1 MGEPRIAVIGA
12 GPSGLACAKH
22 LLQVGLRNFVV
33 YERNADVGGN
43 WLYSPEP
50 GHSSAYDT
58 LHAITS
64 KRMSGYM
71 DFPMPDDYPDYPS
84 HALLLEYFRA
94 YARRFG
100 LYPYIRFRTEVRRA
114 DPTPDGRW
122 RLELSDGSAEHADY
136 LLVANGHHW
145 DPNWPEVEGSFEG
158 VFIHSHFYRNNR
170 AFEGKRVLVIGA
182 GNSGC
187 DIAVD
192 VSRVARFTAISL
204 RRGYHVIPKF
214 VFGGLPAD
222 VVYAHMQWIPP
233 RVRRPLLHLTLW
245 LLVGPMTRY
254 GLPRPDHAVFQT
266 HPIINSELLYL
277 IRHGRI
283 HPRPAIARME
293 GNRVHFA
300 DGRVEEYDAVI
311 AATGYRLSFPFLA
324 PEIVRTFLDPERME
338 VRLYL
343 NIFHPRY
350 RNLFFIGLIQ
360 PNGCLWNLS
369 DLQAQLVANV
379 IAGRCRLPDRL
390 EEAIEAAVQAHWRR
404 YVATP
409 RHMLEVD
416 WHEYRRLLR
425 RHLPP
430 DAPAWRDRS
439 SNGTSSS

>member
-1 MGEPRIAVIGA
+1 MAEPRIAIIGA
-12 GPSGLACAKH
+12 GPSGLACAKN

-33 YERNADVGGN
+33 YERNAEVGGN

-50 GHSSAYDT
+50 SHSSAYET

-64 KRMSGYM
+64 KAMSGYA

-84 HALLLEYFRA
+84 HAQLLEYFRA

-114 DPTPDGRW
+114 APTADGRW
-122 RLELSDGSAEHADY
+122 ELALSDGTQERFDH

-145 DPNWPEVEGSFEG
+145 DPRWPDLEGTFDG
-158 VFIHSHFYRNNR
+158 LLLHSHFYKNHEPFR
-170 AFEGKRVLVIGA
+170 GKRVLVIGA

-192 VSRVARFTAISL
+192 VSRVARFTAISM
-204 RRGYHVIPKF
+204 RRGYHIIPKF
-214 VFGGLPAD
+214 TLGGLPAD
-222 VVYAHMQWIPP
+222 VVYARLQWIP
-233 RVRRPLLHLTLW
+233 RPLRQRLIHWTLW
-245 LLVGPMTRY
+245 LLVGPVTRY

-266 HPIINSELLYL
+266 HPIVNSELLYL

-283 HPRPAIARME
+283 HPRPHVARLE
-293 GNRVHFA
+293 GRQVRFV
-300 DGRVEEYDAVI
+300 DGRVEAYDAVI
-311 AATGYRLSFPFLA
+311 AATGYRISFPFLD
-324 PEIVRTFLDPERME
+324 PELVRTFLDPERME

-343 NIFHPRY
+343 HIFHPRH
-350 RNLFFIGLIQ
+350 RNLFFIGLLQ

-369 DLQAQLVANV
+369 DLQAQLVANY
-379 IAGRCRLPDRL
+379 IIGKYRLPDPERM
-390 EEAIEAAVQAHWRR
+390 EAAIEAEIRRHRRR

-416 WHEYRRLLR
+416 WHEYRRRLR
-425 RHLPP
+425 RHLPR
-430 DAPAWRDRS
+430 DAPAWRD
-439 SNGTSSS
+439 GAGPK